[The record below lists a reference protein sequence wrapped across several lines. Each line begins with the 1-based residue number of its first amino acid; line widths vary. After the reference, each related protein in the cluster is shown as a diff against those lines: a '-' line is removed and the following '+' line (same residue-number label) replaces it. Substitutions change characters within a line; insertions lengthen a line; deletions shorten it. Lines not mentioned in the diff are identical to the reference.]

1 MSAAGAAFRRFLNSE
16 TGPKTVHFWAPTLK
30 WALVFAGISD
40 VSRPVDKLSGVQN
53 LSLLATGVI
62 WTRWS
67 FVIKP
72 KNMLLAS
79 VNFFLACTAGYQ
91 LTRICNYRR
100 AQGDTPGQVANYV
113 INGPPPT
120 HLPSER
126 QHALT
131 RQPSPAT

>member
-1 MSAAGAAFRRFLNSE
+1 M
-16 TGPKTVHFWAPTLK
+16 
-30 WALVFAGISD
+30 FAGISD